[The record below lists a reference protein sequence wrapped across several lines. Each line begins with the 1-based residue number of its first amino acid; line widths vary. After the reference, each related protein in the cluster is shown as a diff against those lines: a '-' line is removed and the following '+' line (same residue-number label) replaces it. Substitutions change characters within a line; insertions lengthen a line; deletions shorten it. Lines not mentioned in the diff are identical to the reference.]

1 MAALLPLLLPL
12 LVPSANAQ
20 AYDATER
27 SDAAFS
33 YVQPLNTTILGAYGH
48 SPPVMPSRKFIHLDT
63 SISMASLTKLQPT
76 RLVLADG
83 KTQLRGQR
91 HSWPS

>member
-20 AYDATER
+20 AYDAAER

-48 SPPVMPSRKFIHLDT
+48 SPPVLPSRKPLHPGMST
-63 SISMASLTKLQPT
+63 ESY
-76 RLVLADG
+76 
-83 KTQLRGQR
+83 
-91 HSWPS
+91 H

>member
-20 AYDATER
+20 AYDAAER
-27 SDAAFS
+27 SEAAFS

-48 SPPVMPSRKFIHLDT
+48 SPPVMPSRKPLPFATPIEL
-63 SISMASLTKLQPT
+63 SLTPLKRTQ
-76 RLVLADG
+76 LVSADG
-83 KTQLRGQR
+83 RMQLLAQR
-91 HSWPS
+91 LSLLS

>member
-20 AYDATER
+20 AYDAAER
-27 SDAAFS
+27 SEAAFS

-48 SPPVMPSRKFIHLDT
+48 SPPFMPSRKSSYFET
-63 SISMASLTKLQPT
+63 SISTVSLTQLQPM
-76 RLVLADG
+76 LPVLAAG
-83 KTQLRGQR
+83 RMQLHAPR
-91 HSWPS
+91 HSLLN